1 MPVPACHG
9 RGVLSMKFD
18 YTAVNRQNKTVS
30 GQLDG
35 ADKSAVSELLA
46 KQGYKPLLIKAH
58 KSGFDPNHI
67 QIRLPGSNKVKTKD
81 LVVFT
86 RQLSTMINA
95 GVPLVRSLATLR
107 SQTESKKFQEVLERI
122 SKDVES
128 GVSLADALEKHKDVF
143 GPIYTNMVRA
153 GEAGGILDEIL
164 KRLALQQEKDA
175 SIRKKIKG
183 AMTYPTVLLGITVIA
198 FFALMLV
205 VVPKIG
211 KIITDLSDG
220 KAGLPPYT
228 QLMLD
233 FSDFLVHYWF
243 FVLGLGVAGVILLR
257 RYIKTPG
264 GRVRF
269 DALLLKIPVVKTLVT
284 KVAIARFA
292 RIFSSLMG
300 AGVSVLEC
308 ISITAAAIGNK
319 VIERELLA
327 ASKAVTAGQQLSEP
341 LSQSSIFPPIVAQ
354 MLAVG
359 EETGQTDTILIKV
372 ADFYEEEVD
381 TLVDSMSSIIEPLMI
396 VVMGGMVGLIAASVL
411 GPISS
416 LSQNIGG

>member
-1 MPVPACHG
+1 
-9 RGVLSMKFD
+9 MKFD
-18 YTAVNRQNKTVS
+18 YTAVNRQSKTVS
-30 GQLDG
+30 GEIEA
-35 ADKSAVSELLA
+35 ADKATVSALLS
-46 KQGYKPLLIKAH
+46 KQGYKPLLIKEH
-58 KSGFDPNHI
+58 HSGFDPNNI
-67 QIRLPGSNKVKTKD
+67 QFKLPGSKKVKSKD
-81 LVVFT
+81 MVIFT

-107 SQTESKKFQEVLERI
+107 TQTNSPRFREVLDVVN
-122 SKDVES
+122 KDVES

-175 SIRKKIKG
+175 TIRKKIRG
-183 AMTYPTVLLGITVIA
+183 AMAYPMVLLVITVVA
-198 FFALMLV
+198 FFALMLF

-211 KIITDLSDG
+211 KIVTDLSEG

-228 QLMLD
+228 KALLGV
-233 FSDFLVHYWF
+233 SDFMVQYWYII
-243 FVLGLGVAGVILLR
+243 VILVVGGSIALR
-257 RYIKTPG
+257 RYIKTPR
-264 GRVRF
+264 GRVQF
-269 DALLLKIPVVKTLVT
+269 DTVLLKIPVVKTLIT

-300 AGVSVLEC
+300 AGVSVLDS
-308 ISITAAAIGNK
+308 ISITASAIGNK
-319 VIERELLA
+319 VIERELLE
-327 ASKAVTAGQQLSEP
+327 ASKSVTAGQQLSEP
-341 LSQSSIFPPIVAQ
+341 LSQSKLFPPIVPQ

-381 TLVDSMSSIIEPLMI
+381 TLVDSMSSIIEPVMI
-396 VVMGGMVGLIAASVL
+396 VVMGAMVGLIAASVL

-416 LSQNIGG
+416 LSQNI

>member
-1 MPVPACHG
+1 
-9 RGVLSMKFD
+9 MKFD
-18 YTAVNRQNKTVS
+18 YTAVNRQSKTVN
-30 GQLDG
+30 GEIEA
-35 ADKSAVSELLA
+35 ADKEAVGQLLA
-46 KQGYKPLLIKAH
+46 KQGYKPLLIKEH
-58 KSGFDPNHI
+58 RGGFDPNNI
-67 QIRLPGSNKVKTKD
+67 QIHLPGTKRVKTRD
-81 LVVFT
+81 MVIFT

-107 SQTESKKFQEVLERI
+107 TQTESKRLQEVLDAV

-128 GVSLADALEKHKDVF
+128 GVNLADSLEKHKEVF

-175 SIRKKIKG
+175 SIRKKIRG
-183 AMTYPTVLLGITVIA
+183 AMAYPSVLLVITVIA
-198 FFALMLV
+198 FFALMLF

-211 KIITDLSDG
+211 KIVTDLSEG

-228 QLMLD
+228 QFLLNL
-233 FSDFLVHYWF
+233 SDFMVNYWYI
-243 FVLGLGVAGVILLR
+243 VLGLAVGAAILVR
-257 RYIKTPG
+257 RYIKTPK

-269 DALLLKIPVVKTLVT
+269 DALLLKTPVVKTLVS

-300 AGVSVLEC
+300 AGVSVLDS
-308 ISITAAAIGNK
+308 ISITAGAIGNK
-319 VIERELLA
+319 IIERELLEA
-327 ASKAVTAGQQLSEP
+327 GKAVTAGQQLSEP
-341 LSQSSIFPPIVAQ
+341 LSQSSIFPPIVSQ

-381 TLVDSMSSIIEPLMI
+381 TLVESMSSIIEPVMI